1 MANNFIQETVS
12 REILVAQR
20 NNSVIRQFC
29 ATKYEGDIQGKGT
42 SVIVNIL
49 IPAVLKD
56 TATNPVSRAADQ
68 LDSSTV
74 TITVTEDKNY
84 KFEIE
89 HKDVAEGMP
98 TGMFS
103 ETLVDMGVQIARDA
117 DKLVLSK
124 YTEITDAEH
133 IVSSKT
139 LDKTNIYDYLIDLD
153 TMMDELEIP
162 QVGRVVVLPPR
173 VAAYLAKDTIIRT
186 AQEQDMPLGY
196 ITKVGNLT
204 IVKSNDVQ
212 IKTVGEI
219 SNFQCL
225 AFVAGKTFAHVNGFN
240 ENKVVESA
248 VITDGFKDIA
258 MGQIC
263 SGAKLVM
270 PKYAVLFE
278 VLNY

>member
-1 MANNFIQETVS
+1 MANNFIQDTVS

-29 ATKYEGDIQGKGT
+29 ATKYEGDIQGVGT

-84 KFEIE
+84 KFEIS
-89 HKDVAEGMP
+89 HQDVAEGMP

-124 YTEITDAEH
+124 YTEIADADH
-133 IVSSKT
+133 IIAKTT

-153 TMMDELEIP
+153 TKMDELEIP
-162 QVGRVVVLPPR
+162 QVGRIVVLPPR
-173 VAAYLAKDTIIRT
+173 VAALLAKDVIIRT

-204 IVKSNDVQ
+204 IVKSNDVSVVEVA
-212 IKTVGEI
+212 TVKD
-219 SNFQCL
+219 SFQCL

-270 PKYAVLFE
+270 PKYAVLFQ
-278 VLNY
+278 VAY

>member
-29 ATKYEGDIQGKGT
+29 ATKYEGEIQGKGT
-42 SVIVNIL
+42 SVLVNIL

-124 YTEITDAEH
+124 YTEIVDATH
-133 IVSSKT
+133 IITKTT

-153 TMMDELEIP
+153 VKMDELEIP
-162 QVGRVVVLPPR
+162 QIGRVVVLPPR
-173 VAAYLAKDTIIRT
+173 IAGLLAKDEIIRT
-186 AQEQDMPLGY
+186 AKEQDMPLGY
-196 ITKVGNLT
+196 VTKVGNLT
-204 IVKSNDVQ
+204 IVKSNDVL
-212 IKTVGEI
+212 IKEVETVKD
-219 SNFQCL
+219 SFQCL

-248 VITDGFKDIA
+248 VVTDGFKDIA

-278 VLNY
+278 VAY